1 MNYEEPSADYEF
13 GLVIYNR
20 PLTDKEKYNYS
31 LIPIFKN
38 VEEPYQDWKQ
48 AILQTG
54 IKDDFNAIVEEVR
67 DLHLHDAI
75 ETLGYFILN
84 NLHEDGNAEFVFG
97 NYTAQDLGRVFYE
110 DTITPIE
117 AIDQIIN
124 QLQLAN

>member
-1 MNYEEPSADYEF
+1 M
-13 GLVIYNR
+13 
-20 PLTDKEKYNYS
+20 
-31 LIPIFKN
+31 
-38 VEEPYQDWKQ
+38 EEPYQDWKQ